1 MLLLMSHKGI
11 SRLKVLATIVDSR
24 LSSIYASREIVIS
37 PRQTFRLDLSGFCSD
52 TLSHLGCYSFEN
64 QGAFPSEG

>member
-37 PRQTFRLDLSGFCSD
+37 PRQTFRLDL
-52 TLSHLGCYSFEN
+52 
-64 QGAFPSEG
+64 